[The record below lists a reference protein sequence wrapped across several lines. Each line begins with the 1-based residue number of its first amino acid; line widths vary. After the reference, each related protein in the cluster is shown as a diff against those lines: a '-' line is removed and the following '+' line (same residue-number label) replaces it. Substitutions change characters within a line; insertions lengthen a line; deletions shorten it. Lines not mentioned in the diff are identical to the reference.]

1 MKLLTAS
8 ALLCAMMALTA
19 AAGEWYILNKPPSC
33 PCGWTEYYDQCFFY
47 VSEALAWV
55 DAQRKCESMNANL
68 ASVHSLE
75 EYQLLQRVIFDATK
89 ASERTWIGGFD
100 GQREG
105 YWFWID
111 GTRFQYTNW
120 CKSEPNNHRDN
131 EQCMEMNF
139 SGDKC
144 MNDQNCQTN
153 SHLSALRESDDS

>member
-8 ALLCAMMALTA
+8 ALLCAMMVLTA

-33 PCGWTEYYDQCFFY
+33 PCGWTEYYDQRFFY

-100 GQREG
+100 GQRG

-120 CKSEPNNHRDN
+120 CKSEPNNHSDN
-131 EQCMEMNF
+131 E
-139 SGDKC
+139 
-144 MNDQNCQTN
+144 TN